1 VVTRRLWWDVAA
13 ADYAREALNFPGLR
27 LLLRVDSQERA
38 AGAVTAHETRYFA
51 ASFGRA
57 GLTGEEALA
66 RVRGH
71 WGVENRL
78 HFVKDRWWDEDR
90 HYLRRPGLAERF
102 AVLTGAALAVLRLT
116 RDDPTQPLRAR
127 ADELSG
133 AVDVALKL
141 LTQEI
146 L

>member
-1 VVTRRLWWDVAA
+1 M
-13 ADYAREALNFPGLR
+13 
-27 LLLRVDSQERA
+27 
-38 AGAVTAHETRYFA
+38 TAQATRYFA
-51 ASFGRA
+51 ASFSRA
-57 GLTGEEALA
+57 GLTAEQALA

-90 HYLRRPGLAERF
+90 HYLSRPGLAERF

-116 RDDPTQPLRAR
+116 REDPTQPLRAR
-127 ADELSG
+127 ADELNG
-133 AVDVALKL
+133 AIDVALKL
-141 LTQEI
+141 LVEEN

>member
-1 VVTRRLWWDVAA
+1 MTRRLWWDAAA
-13 ADYAREALNFPGLR
+13 ADYAREALRFPGLR
-27 LLLRVDSQERA
+27 LLLRVDSEERE

-51 ASFGRA
+51 ASFCRA
-57 GLTGEEALA
+57 GLTAEQALG

-90 HYLRRPGLAERF
+90 HYLSRPGLAERF
-102 AVLTGAALAVLRLT
+102 ALLTGAALAVLRLT
-116 RDDPTQPLRAR
+116 RADPTQPLRAR
-127 ADELSG
+127 ADELNG
-133 AVDVALKL
+133 AVEVALKL
-141 LTQEI
+141 LTEET